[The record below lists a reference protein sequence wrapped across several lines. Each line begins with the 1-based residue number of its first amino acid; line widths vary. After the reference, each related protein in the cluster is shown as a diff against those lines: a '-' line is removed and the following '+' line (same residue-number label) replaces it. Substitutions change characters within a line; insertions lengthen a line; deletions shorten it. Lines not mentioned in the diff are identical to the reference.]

1 MPLSLALSRGR
12 RFEQTDLSGTEFDA
26 ATRLGCAVLYSA
38 TLDGRTQFPCPH
50 LLPWNTGTYDAASGE
65 CTSDPCFPT
74 HNTFFGMAH
83 GLPAAGAGAG
93 GGLPQGGHPA
103 QGSGWLASGGGGGAQ
118 QGGFP
123 QQGYAYGQQGGVMP
137 GGGTVQAGGMW
148 GGSDWGVGA
157 GHYPGRERMPVAT
170 NPLDGS
176 GGAMAGASWTV
187 PSPHPPPPTPPVP
200 PPAIEFVDSIRVTYG
215 SMDRCGTAQL
225 SRAEAEARC
234 ALRTRCQ
241 WILDY
246 GCDGSSWRVCDWIK
260 NMDPD
265 PHSSSCSRV
274 IATEVDRVPQYVHS
288 WDNVDQWG
296 PG

>member
-1 MPLSLALSRGR
+1 LPLSLALSRGR

-38 TLDGRTQFPCPH
+38 TLDGRTQFPC
-50 LLPWNTGTYDAASGE
+50 
-65 CTSDPCFPT
+65 
-74 HNTFFGMAH
+74 
-83 GLPAAGAGAG
+83 
-93 GGLPQGGHPA
+93 
-103 QGSGWLASGGGGGAQ
+103 
-118 QGGFP
+118 
-123 QQGYAYGQQGGVMP
+123 
-137 GGGTVQAGGMW
+137 
-148 GGSDWGVGA
+148 
-157 GHYPGRERMPVAT
+157 
-170 NPLDGS
+170 
-176 GGAMAGASWTV
+176 
-187 PSPHPPPPTPPVP
+187 PHPPPPTPPVP